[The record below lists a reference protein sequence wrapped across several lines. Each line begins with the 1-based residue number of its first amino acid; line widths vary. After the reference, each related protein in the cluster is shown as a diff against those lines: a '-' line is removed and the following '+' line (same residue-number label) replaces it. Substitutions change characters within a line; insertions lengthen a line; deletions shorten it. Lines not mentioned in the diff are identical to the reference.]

1 MRQLAVLAIC
11 AIKKN
16 VNFTNMNFFEK
27 LKAIFVPSGTVRTS
41 VPSAT
46 TNNGDANI
54 IAARIQSITK
64 HPNADRLQ
72 VVSLFDG
79 TKTIE
84 PVVCG
89 GKNIAVGQIVALA
102 LPGAHIPHNIHSD
115 EHESFTLGTAT
126 IRGVESRGMICA
138 AFELGKSTEIGY
150 GIMILPEDTQLGTI
164 VA

>member
-1 MRQLAVLAIC
+1 
-11 AIKKN
+11 
-16 VNFTNMNFFEK
+16 MNLFEK
-27 LKAIFVPSGTVRTS
+27 IKALFVPSGTPRIV
-41 VPSAT
+41 AT
-46 TNNGDANI
+46 NTGDKNI
-54 IAARIQSITK
+54 ITARIESITK

-89 GKNIAVGQIVALA
+89 GKNIVVGQIVALA

-115 EHESFTLGTAT
+115 EHEPFTLEKAT
-126 IRGVESRGMICA
+126 IRGVESQGMICA
-138 AFELGKSTEIGY
+138 AFELGKDTEIGE
-150 GIMILPEDTQLGTI
+150 GVMILPENTPLGTI